1 MSGLKGFA
9 AGTKPDQRDSIFG
22 FWGVAAS
29 EKKAEHSVIR
39 EVKNSERR
47 YRFIPRKLWRILVE
61 KRLVPEEGYTF
72 HQAAFKD
79 KIAEALERDV
89 DPLFKQL
96 ASADARVISAMRPL

>member
-22 FWGVAAS
+22 FWGLPRHAS
-29 EKKAEHSVIR
+29 AKKAEQSVIR
-39 EVKNSERR
+39 EVQNSERQ

-61 KRLVPEEGYTF
+61 RKLVPEEGYTF

-79 KIAEALERDV
+79 KIPEETIVQSGGDRRC
-89 DPLFKQL
+89 P
-96 ASADARVISAMRPL
+96 RV